1 MTKEDQKLKTKTE
14 PKKCWHDYKH
24 AIQIG
29 NVDFVCPLCKRLLD
43 PMEWFFMNSFKF
55 IDCGNA
61 DEEIKKR
68 PKKSDNRRKK
78 INC

>member
-1 MTKEDQKLKTKTE
+1 MIKEDQKPKPKTKL
-14 PKKCWHDYKH
+14 KKCWHDYKH

-43 PMEWFFMNSFKF
+43 PMEWFLMNSFKF

-61 DEEIKKR
+61 DEEMRKR
-68 PKKSDNRRKK
+68 PKKPDSRRKK
-78 INC
+78 IN

>member
-1 MTKEDQKLKTKTE
+1 MKQVSKPKRPQIKSKLE
-14 PKKCWHDYKH
+14 KCWHDYKH

-55 IDCGNA
+55 IDVT
-61 DEEIKKR
+61 
-68 PKKSDNRRKK
+68 PKKVKEKLGIKD
-78 INC
+78 